1 MAESASV
8 ITLCNSP
15 SSGGPAP
22 EKLHHVSLSVSDPPK
37 LKFLNRSRT
46 PSPEPSFASVPAP
59 PVPRRMV
66 ILVVGLKPHRKIWT
80 SSQRPSESVINYQLL
95 NGCPSIVVPVKI
107 GAPLLAWDSLT
118 LEQLWKVELPPDGGT
133 SSSGKF
139 EGITKVLFE
148 YLDMC
153 VDWDRVAVPG
163 IDDPAL
169 KTEEG
174 KKSVLKGALEIL
186 VAAAVKSVDSK
197 EVKTEVDKER
207 SGIAMWRIP

>member
-1 MAESASV
+1 
-8 ITLCNSP
+8 
-15 SSGGPAP
+15 
-22 EKLHHVSLSVSDPPK
+22 
-37 LKFLNRSRT
+37 
-46 PSPEPSFASVPAP
+46 
-59 PVPRRMV
+59 MV

-163 IDDPAL
+163 IDDLAL